1 MFWTSSRRWN
11 PFAEFEALRRELDRS
26 VGTPSEFPLIN
37 LRTNDDE
44 ALLTAELPGIE
55 PKELEI
61 TVKDDTV
68 TLKGSRPETVLAEG
82 QTFVKRERGGGQF
95 SRSFLLPFRIEADK
109 VKAEYQRGI
118 LKIVLPRAEAD
129 RARKVKISA

>member
-11 PFAEFEALRRELDRS
+11 PFAEFEALRREIDRS
-26 VGTPSEFPLIN
+26 AGTMTEFPLIN
-37 LRTNDDE
+37 VWTNEDE
-44 ALLTAELPGIE
+44 GMLTAELPGID

-68 TLKGSRPETVLAEG
+68 TLKGSRIETELGEG
-82 QTFVKRERGGGQF
+82 QTFLKRERGSGQF
-95 SRSFLLPFRIEADK
+95 SRSFLLPFRIESDK

-118 LKIVLPRAEAD
+118 LKIVLPRAESD
-129 RARKVKISA
+129 RARRVKISA